1 MSRTPPRLLASLLLA
16 NTAALALECGQ
27 PVPQQAGPYYLE
39 GAPAR
44 ENGVVCVE
52 LATGQEQRLVM
63 NGRVL
68 DAECKPVEGAHLEFW
83 QADAT
88 GNYYDC
94 PRCPLKAP
102 AQVADAFYCRGSV
115 HAGTDGTFGMETT
128 MPGSYVTRPVMHL
141 HLKVHTPVG
150 SYTTQ
155 LYFKHDALSSSYP
168 SDIVL
173 DAKLVD
179 ETWVV
184 SDHAIVVPYVFPTN
198 ATTATT
204 TTTTAVTTTN
214 APTTTTTATTTGTTR
229 AAAAETTTR
238 AAAAETTTRAA
249 AAETTATSTTSDDV
263 RVDSLS
269 ASTTSS
275 AVGLALCSPLVII
288 TLSRS

>member
-1 MSRTPPRLLASLLLA
+1 
-16 NTAALALECGQ
+16 
-27 PVPQQAGPYYLE
+27 
-39 GAPAR
+39 
-44 ENGVVCVE
+44 
-52 LATGQEQRLVM
+52 
-63 NGRVL
+63 
-68 DAECKPVEGAHLEFW
+68 
-83 QADAT
+83 
-88 GNYYDC
+88 
-94 PRCPLKAP
+94 
-102 AQVADAFYCRGSV
+102 
-115 HAGTDGTFGMETT
+115 
-128 MPGSYVTRPVMHL
+128 MHL

-238 AAAAETTTRAA
+238 AAAAETT
-249 AAETTATSTTSDDV
+249 ATSTTSDDV